1 LQIQVKTTK
10 IVSDIIDAEQQNFV
24 VELAQGDSIAD
35 LIGRLA
41 IPEKYLPIIVFHVN
55 GSNAR
60 QDYILK
66 DGDQVSIYPVVGGG

>member
-1 LQIQVKTTK
+1 MQIKVETTK
-10 IVSDIIDAEQQNFV
+10 IVSDIIGAEQEDFV

-41 IPEKYLPIIVFHVN
+41 IPEKKLPIIIFHVN

-60 QDYILK
+60 QDHILK
-66 DGDQVSIYPVVGGG
+66 DGDRVSIFPVIGGG